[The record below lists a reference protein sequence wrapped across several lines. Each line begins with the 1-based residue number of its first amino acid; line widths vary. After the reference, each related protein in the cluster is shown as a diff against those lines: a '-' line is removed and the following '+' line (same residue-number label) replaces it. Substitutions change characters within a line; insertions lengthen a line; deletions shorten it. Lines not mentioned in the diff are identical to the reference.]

1 MDDSSGPNMSFNA
14 FLKDLMEDEEETP
27 GWTMPILAQIA
38 DQDARTYDLYLLRA
52 TVRLVKKIMAETGPE
67 DIELW
72 ARDDEQLPDW
82 ARVALRRFLSEGRG
96 FGKPRLIA
104 ECDTLINLISA
115 RLGFD
120 D

>member
-14 FLKDLMEDEEETP
+14 FLKELMEDEEETP
-27 GWTMPILAQIA
+27 GWAMPILAQIA
-38 DQDARTYDLYLLRA
+38 DKDAHTYDLHLLRA
-52 TVRLVKKIMAETGPE
+52 KVRLVKTIMAETGQA
-67 DIELW
+67 DIEIW
-72 ARDDEQLPDW
+72 AGDDEKLPDW

-96 FGKPRLIA
+96 FGKHRLIA
-104 ECDTLINLISA
+104 ECDTLIHLIST